1 MGPDLKGSVLE
12 FWPIKVDEEE
22 EKVPDGD
29 LSDSAPF
36 PFKSIFSAFLSASL
50 SKLML

>member
-12 FWPIKVDEEE
+12 EEE
-22 EKVPDGD
+22 DVPDED